1 MTIYNPIKIGK
12 AKYGGQ
18 KFDDGITFTITSG
31 VLGDV
36 MAAGATAG
44 AAGTALICPSGAEPI
59 GVLATKDADNLGAVY
74 SFEKVALVKYSGTP
88 LYGVV
93 GVQGDGL
100 GGVNFVT
107 SGTAGS
113 LKLVCIGIGTMNGV
127 NVAAVV
133 RQ

>member
-1 MTIYNPIKIGK
+1 MIYNPIKIGK

-18 KFDDGITFTITSG
+18 EFDNGLTFAITSG

-44 AAGTALICPSGAEPI
+44 AAGTALICPAGAEPI
-59 GVLATKDADNLGAVY
+59 GVLATKDADNQGAVY
-74 SFEKVALVKYSGTP
+74 SFEKVALVKYTGTP

-93 GVQGDGL
+93 GIQGDGN
-100 GGVNFVT
+100 GGVQFVA
-107 SGTAGS
+107 SGTATS
-113 LKLVCIGIGTMNGV
+113 LKVVCIGIGTSNGV